1 MTLQTSDLALVR
13 GARNILSSVNF
24 ELASGELVGVLGAN
38 GAGKSTLVAALAG
51 ELSPGAGVIRL
62 DGEDL
67 LRLEPAA
74 QARARAVM
82 TQHSGIAFDLSVGD
96 LVAMGAYPFGAASPA
111 QVRSWVEQA
120 LAQADLTG
128 MAGQMFSEISG
139 GEQRLAQF
147 ARAIVQCLGAVAL
160 RGRAYLLLDEPL
172 AGLDPRHQVRL
183 LQTVHA
189 LTRSGSVAALVVL
202 HDVNA
207 AARWCDRIGL
217 VADGRLI
224 ACGAPAS
231 VLTQANLRTV
241 FDVDMAVL
249 PHPLTPGRML
259 VVERDDAGTSA
270 VPG

>member
-1 MTLQTSDLALVR
+1 MTIQTSDLALMR
-13 GARNILSSVNF
+13 GARTILSSVNL
-24 ELASGELVGVLGAN
+24 ELGGGELLGVLGAN

-51 ELSPGAGVIRL
+51 DLAPGAGVIRL
-62 DGEDL
+62 DDEDL
-67 LRLEPAA
+67 NGLNPAA

-82 TQHSGIAFDLSVGD
+82 TQHSGIAFDLSVGE
-96 LVAMGAYPFGAASPA
+96 LVAMGAYPFGDATPA
-111 QVRSWVEQA
+111 QVRDWVDHA
-120 LAQADLTG
+120 LAQADLAG

-147 ARAIVQCLGAVAL
+147 ARAIVQCLGAVAF
-160 RGRAYLLLDEPL
+160 RGHAYLLLDEPL

-231 VLTQANLRTV
+231 VLTPANLRCV

-259 VVERDDAGTSA
+259 VVEQDGAGTLA
-270 VPG
+270 APG